1 MAAAT
6 KAKNGNGNI
15 AAEAFVDMAAQASEG
30 AKAAANNVVEAVNN
44 YGANSVSYLN
54 ALQNLTQTN
63 LDLYQNYAKV
73 YADFVTGVYQ
83 QSMDQSLALREQFGQ
98 MFEAHYQ
105 KAEGLNAGEQ
115 QFLFEA
121 VERFQAQ
128 AKANSERVAEFFT
141 PAK

>member
-6 KAKNGNGNI
+6 KAKNGNGHI
-15 AAEAFVDMAAQASEG
+15 AAEAFADMAAQASEG
-30 AKAAANNVVEAVNN
+30 AKVAANNVVDAVNA
-44 YGANSVSYLN
+44 YGQNSVSYLN

-73 YADFVTGVYQ
+73 YAGFVTGIYQ

-98 MFEAHYQ
+98 TFEASYR
-105 KAEGLNAGEQ
+105 KAEGLNADEQ
-115 QFLFEA
+115 KLVFEA

-128 AKANSERVAEFFT
+128 AKAHSERVAELFT
-141 PAK
+141 PAR